1 MSFNLTKT
9 ADFREK
15 LQKALQKAKN
25 SAGKALDNA
34 TTGEYVLDALGAAGG
49 AGLGYLL
56 SRVVHDKPST
66 RQRLL
71 YSLLGAGAGAAG
83 THYSL
88 GVTQSS
94 IPGLTIR
101 ERLRLGASPVGKDIL
116 KAYSTYRKKL
126 KKEQEGKEPSAIPGP
141 RHFLE
146 AIGTAWNHPVGTG
159 LWMAG
164 GGYMGNRR
172 WGEYFKNREMYRA
185 SKQDTD
191 ALWGIAGSKN
201 KADLSRAR
209 GFVQLTE
216 QAIVDSGKANTEQV
230 NAASTLAKARQAETA
245 ATDLWN
251 KARADLQKATQG
263 TQKVQQRLDEL
274 RKANLDTTKA
284 EALLKKVE
292 QVRQNA
298 ETKVNSTY
306 TDKAKAT
313 NAVRDAQSALTA
325 ADNNSRAAKAILDNL
340 KSKSGYN
347 NNRQAYDRVADAI
360 RDGKIIQDNGTLM
373 RTEDTGRA
381 AIKGRTKA
389 TAAGAGL
396 ALGLQLLGTAAL
408 EAWGDKTNFDTNRN
422 ERLVQP

>member
-25 SAGKALDNA
+25 SAGKALDRA
-34 TTGEYVLDALGAAGG
+34 TTGEYVLDAMGAAGG

-88 GVTQSS
+88 GATQSS

-101 ERLRLGASPVGKDIL
+101 ERLRLGASPVGGDIL
-116 KAYSTYRKKL
+116 KAYSTYSKKL

-191 ALWGIAGSKN
+191 ALWGIAGSKD

-209 GFVQLTE
+209 GFVQQTE
-216 QAIVDSGKANTEQV
+216 QAIVDSGKANAEQA
-230 NAASTLAKARQAETA
+230 NAASALAKATQAETA
-245 ATDLWN
+245 AKGLKD
-251 KARADLQKATQG
+251 KAEVDLQKVTQG
-263 TQKVQQRLDEL
+263 TQKIQQRLDEL

-284 EALLKKVE
+284 EALLKKIE

-298 ETKVNSTY
+298 ETRVNSARV
-306 TDKAKAT
+306 DAAKAT
-313 NAVRDAQSALTA
+313 SAVRDAQTALNA
-325 ADNNSRAAKAILDNL
+325 ADNNSRAAKAMLDNL
-340 KSKSGYN
+340 KGKSGYN

-396 ALGLQLLGTAAL
+396 ALGLQLLGTAAFK
-408 EAWGDKTNFDTNRN
+408 AWGDKTNFDTNRN
-422 ERLVQP
+422 KRLVQP

>member
-1 MSFNLTKT
+1 
-9 ADFREK
+9 
-15 LQKALQKAKN
+15 
-25 SAGKALDNA
+25 
-34 TTGEYVLDALGAAGG
+34 
-49 AGLGYLL
+49 
-56 SRVVHDKPST
+56 
-66 RQRLL
+66 
-71 YSLLGAGAGAAG
+71 
-83 THYSL
+83 
-88 GVTQSS
+88 
-94 IPGLTIR
+94 
-101 ERLRLGASPVGKDIL
+101 
-116 KAYSTYRKKL
+116 
-126 KKEQEGKEPSAIPGP
+126 
-141 RHFLE
+141 
-146 AIGTAWNHPVGTG
+146 
-159 LWMAG
+159 
-164 GGYMGNRR
+164 
-172 WGEYFKNREMYRA
+172 MYRA

-191 ALWGIAGSKN
+191 ALWGIAGSKD

-209 GFVQLTE
+209 GFVQQTE
-216 QAIVDSGKANTEQV
+216 QAIVDSGKANAEQA
-230 NAASTLAKARQAETA
+230 NAASALAKARQAETA

-298 ETKVNSTY
+298 ETRVNSTY

-313 NAVRDAQSALTA
+313 NAVRDAQSASTA

-340 KSKSGYN
+340 KGKSGYN

-396 ALGLQLLGTAAL
+396 ALGLQLLGTAAFK
-408 EAWGDKTNFDTNRN
+408 AWGDKTNFDTNRN
-422 ERLVQP
+422 KRLVQP